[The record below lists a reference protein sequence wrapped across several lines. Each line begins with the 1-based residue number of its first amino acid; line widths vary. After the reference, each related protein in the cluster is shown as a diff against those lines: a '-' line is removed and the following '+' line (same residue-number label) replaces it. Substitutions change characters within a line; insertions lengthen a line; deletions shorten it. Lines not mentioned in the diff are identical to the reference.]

1 MTSHGLLAA
10 AVLVSLLAGM
20 EVSGP
25 RGRTGCDAA
34 DPLPRSV
41 SADSVDVRPTVIRH
55 ERLEYPRTLAMAGVT
70 DEVLIEYDV
79 DSAGVVDRCSIRV
92 LRAKRHEFA
101 ASASEYVSA
110 LRFTPGL
117 LNGTP
122 VRTRIQQDIRFW
134 QTNGARGRHH
144 IF

>member
-10 AVLVSLLAGM
+10 AVLVSLLAGTA
-20 EVSGP
+20 VSGQ

-34 DPLPRSV
+34 APLPHSI
-41 SADSVDVRPTVIRH
+41 SADSVDVRPAVIRH
-55 ERLEYPRTLAMAGVT
+55 QRLEYPRTLAMAGVT

-92 LRAKRHEFA
+92 LHAKRPEFA

-110 LRFTPGL
+110 LRFTPGIRDGL
-117 LNGTP
+117 P
-122 VRTRIQQDIRFW
+122 VRTRLQQQIPFW